1 MVTFRL
7 MTKKKHMYIDKTN
20 TNKYKFRKNNKSKAF
35 NTLIEAFNTLIEAL
49 CYKYIILLKI
59 KSNIIQNF

>member
-20 TNKYKFRKNNKSKAF
+20 TNKYKFRQNNKSK
-35 NTLIEAFNTLIEAL
+35 AFNTLIEAL